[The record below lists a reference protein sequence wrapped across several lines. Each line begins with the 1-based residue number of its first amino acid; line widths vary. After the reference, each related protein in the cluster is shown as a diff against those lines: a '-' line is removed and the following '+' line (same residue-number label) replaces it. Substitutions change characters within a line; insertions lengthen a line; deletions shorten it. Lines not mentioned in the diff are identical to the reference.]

1 MTSQVADRLHTVSC
15 SGDGEAGCSLNGL
28 APQMRKPGMPHHAGQ
43 TCPSWLDRQLWPT
56 GMGSDRSEK
65 ICWCTLSGGPPV
77 MERDHL
83 LESNST
89 SPLPSRVLE
98 AVLDLT
104 RVPWK
109 P

>member
-1 MTSQVADRLHTVSC
+1 MLVEWTGPADA
-15 SGDGEAGCSLNGL
+15 EARYASSRRADVPEL
-28 APQMRKPGMPHHAGQ
+28 ARQAALAHGHGAG
-43 TCPSWLDRQLWPT
+43 
-56 GMGSDRSEK
+56 RSEK

-83 LESNST
+83 LESSPT

-98 AVLDLT
+98 AVPDLT

>member
-1 MTSQVADRLHTVSC
+1 M
-15 SGDGEAGCSLNGL
+15 NGL

-83 LESNST
+83 LESSPT

-98 AVLDLT
+98 AVPDLT